1 MSVVDEQPVDLRS
14 VAGNGGRRSE
24 IGPHEPQSCVRTSTR
39 ASLRVAAKRWFLSA
53 LCLLVTISS
62 VEATESVILVNRNSG
77 QCVTIPGGSSQPGLQ
92 MVQMPCRGPLDEQWT
107 LQPVGSGYRIV
118 SNLNGLCLEVAG
130 ASLADNAAVQQS
142 PCTSGSNKIWKK
154 KVSGSWFR
162 LIAKHSNKCLAVSN
176 ASRDEGAGMVQL
188 ACSNAADRRWT
199 ISASPLPSLWS
210 PKVPFTIVPA
220 AAANMADGRLLLWSA
235 YGRLYFGGNHGET
248 YTVIYDP
255 ATGTATERL
264 VSVTGHDM
272 FCPGTSM
279 LPDGRILV
287 NGGSSSSKTSIF
299 NPAPGI
305 PDNARWSGSQQMII
319 PRGYNGNTVLSNGEV
334 LTLGGSWS
342 GGEGNKHAEVWS
354 SGNGWRQL
362 PGVPVDGFIG
372 PDPKGVYRGDNHM
385 WLIAASDRWVFHAGP
400 AVQMHWIDTKDT
412 GDIVDAG
419 PRGIDAYA
427 MNGNA
432 VVYDAGRILKLGGA
446 PKYDGGKATDGAY
459 VIDIRAGP
467 GAAVSVRSVAPMTF
481 PRTLHNSV
489 VLPNGQVVVV
499 GGMNISK
506 IFSDLRPVYMA
517 ELWDPQTETFIRLAP
532 MQTPRTYHSVALLM
546 LDGRVFVGGGGL
558 CIDNYSGTCNN
569 HPDAEILTP
578 PYLLNADGTPA
589 QRPVITSAPTET
601 APNMMI
607 LVQTNTAVASFAL
620 VRMAAATHSINNDQR
635 RIPLPIASGNHTQGY
650 SLHIPADTGDV
661 LPGNYMLFALSA
673 SGRPS
678 IAKVIN
684 IANIN

>member
-1 MSVVDEQPVDLRS
+1 MSVVDEKSISSRNFASDRRPDPGVDAHRLQWFSR
-14 VAGNGGRRSE
+14 
-24 IGPHEPQSCVRTSTR
+24 TR
-39 ASLRVAAKRWFLSA
+39 ARARLWAPSI
-53 LCLLVTISS
+53 LLLLATIPL
-62 VEATESVILVNRNSG
+62 VGAQATNSVILINRNSG

-92 MVQMPCRGPLDEQWT
+92 MVQLPCRGPLDEQWT
-107 LQPVGSGYRIV
+107 LQPASGGYRIV
-118 SNLNGLCLEVAG
+118 SSLNGLCLEVAG
-130 ASLADNAAVQQS
+130 SSTADNAAIQQS
-142 PCTSGSNKIWKK
+142 TCTGSLNKTWKK
-154 KVSGSWFR
+154 KVSGSWFQ
-162 LIAKHSNKCLAVSN
+162 LIAKHSNKCMAIN
-176 ASRDEGAGMVQL
+176 GASRDEGATVVQI
-188 ACSNAADRRWT
+188 ACSSAAQKRWT

-255 ATGTATERL
+255 VTGAASETL
-264 VSVTGHDM
+264 VSITGHDM

-287 NGGSSSSKTSIF
+287 NGGSSSNKTSIF
-299 NPAPGI
+299 DPVTGI
-305 PDNARWSGSQQMII
+305 WSQSQNMII
-319 PRGYNGNTVLSNGEV
+319 SRGYNGNTLLSTGDV

-342 GGEGNKHAEVWS
+342 GGQGNKHAEVWS

-362 PGVPVDGFIG
+362 SGVPVDDFIG

-385 WLIAASDRWVFHAGP
+385 WLIAASNGWVFHAGP
-400 AVQMHWIDTKDT
+400 ATQMHWIDTN
-412 GDIVDAG
+412 GNGSIVAAG
-419 PRGIDAYA
+419 PRGTDAYA

-432 VVYDAGRILKLGGA
+432 IVYDIGRILKLGGA
-446 PKYDGGKATDGAY
+446 PKYDNGRATDGAY
-459 VIDIRAGP
+459 VIDIRGGP
-467 GAAVSVRSVAPMTF
+467 TAPVSVRSVAPMAF

-517 ELWDPQTETFIRLAP
+517 ELWDPQTETFTRLAP

-558 CIDNYSGTCNN
+558 CVDTYAGTCNN

-589 QRPVITSAPTET
+589 QRPVINSAPGQT
-601 APNMMI
+601 APNTTI
-607 LVQTNTAVASFAL
+607 TVQTDTAVASFAL
-620 VRMAAATHSINNDQR
+620 VRMAAATHSVNNDQR
-635 RIPLPIASGNHTQGY
+635 RIPLPIIGGDQSSGY
-650 SLHIPADTGDV
+650 WLHIPADTGDV
-661 LPGNYMLFALSA
+661 LPGNYMLFALNA

-678 IAKVIN
+678 VAKVIQ
-684 IANIN
+684 IR